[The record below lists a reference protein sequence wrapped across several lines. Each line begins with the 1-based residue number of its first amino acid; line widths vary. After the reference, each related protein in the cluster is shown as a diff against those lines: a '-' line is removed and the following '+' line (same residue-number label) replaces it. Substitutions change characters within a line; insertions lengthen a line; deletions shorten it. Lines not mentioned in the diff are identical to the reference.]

1 MSKHCIAVLSLL
13 AAGTA
18 FAEGPIDYPPY
29 EPWTSTSTRAEVRAE
44 MFAARERGEIA
55 AATGEDSGSAYLMA
69 QLQSKPSTLTR
80 AQVRAEMFAARE
92 RGEIEAFNGEDS
104 GSAYLARREGG
115 AGDQRLASSV
125 LVAAGTPR

>member
-44 MFAARERGEIA
+44 MFAARERGEMAAIA
-55 AATGEDSGSAYLMA
+55 GEAGTAYLA
-69 QLQSKPSTLTR
+69 QAHTPSTLTR
-80 AQVRAEMFAARE
+80 AQVRAEMFAARQ
-92 RGEIEAFNGEDS
+92 RGEIEAFSGEDS
-104 GSAYLARREGG
+104 GSFYLARLEGG
-115 AGDQRLASSV
+115 APDRHFASDLRL
-125 LVAAGTPR
+125 LAGAPR